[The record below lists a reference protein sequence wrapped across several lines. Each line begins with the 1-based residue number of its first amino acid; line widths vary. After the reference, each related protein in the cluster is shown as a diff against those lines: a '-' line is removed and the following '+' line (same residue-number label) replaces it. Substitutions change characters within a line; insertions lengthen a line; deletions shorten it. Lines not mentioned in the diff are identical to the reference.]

1 MSYQDTIKN
10 TVVSLLKM
18 RYPKKEKLKK
28 VLIECL
34 KIQGLIDEMPKM
46 ETITL
51 TDTCKLC
58 NSSNFVFSNHEKIC
72 ENCGDSVT
80 SSEGNKFKT
89 YKQNISLLQ
98 GTFIQP
104 GILTMTVVKDGK
116 RVNRDLAKVNT
127 WLDTQS
133 LTVEERRIGTLSKKI
148 QDLIIDLQYN
158 ENLVKKAN
166 EYIIPMWYNLISSK
180 KDVTGDTLKSLMVLV
195 VYYGF
200 LYAEEEISLQRL
212 SKLTGVSLNVI
223 LSNNFI
229 LKDLFKNTS
238 FEKIISLK
246 IGTISDI
253 TLSKKME
260 KNFKVVKN
268 DLIGYLSN
276 PISDKQTYG
285 IIYFLST
292 KMLDEKYTLNEL
304 SKKSGISPPIISAE
318 AKKIERF
325 YGANKSRKF
334 LD

>member
-18 RYPKKEKLKK
+18 KYPKKETLKK

-34 KIQGLIDEMPKM
+34 KTQGLIYEMPKM
-46 ETITL
+46 DTISL

-58 NSSNFVFSNHEKIC
+58 KSSNFIFSNHEKIC

-80 SSEGNKFKT
+80 SSDTNTFKT

-98 GTFIQP
+98 GTFIEP
-104 GILTMTVVKDGK
+104 GVLTMTVIKDGK

-133 LTVEERRIGTLSKKI
+133 LSPEERRIGTLTKKI
-148 QDLIIDLQYN
+148 QDLIIELGYN
-158 ENLVKKAN
+158 EKLVKNAN
-166 EYIIPMWYNLISSK
+166 EYIVPMWYNLISSK

-200 LYAEEEISLQRL
+200 LNSGEEISLQRL
-212 SKLTGVSLNVI
+212 SRITGVSLNVI

-229 LKDLFKNTS
+229 LKDLFKDTP
-238 FEKIISLK
+238 FEKIIYLK
-246 IGTISDI
+246 IGTISDMI
-253 TLSKKME
+253 LSKKME
-260 KNFKVVKN
+260 KNFKIVKN
-268 DLIGYLSN
+268 DLIGYISN
-276 PISDKQTYG
+276 PITDKQTYA

-292 KMLDEKYTLNEL
+292 KNIGEKYTLNDL